1 MLFKVY
7 FSKRFFFLKS
17 LNIDFGYIKVGD
29 VVDSKCLIEDV
40 FGDGEVYRVVGYF
53 LMDSLSFVIDI

>member
-1 MLFKVY
+1 M
-7 FSKRFFFLKS
+7 
-17 LNIDFGYIKVGD
+17 NIDFGYIKVGD